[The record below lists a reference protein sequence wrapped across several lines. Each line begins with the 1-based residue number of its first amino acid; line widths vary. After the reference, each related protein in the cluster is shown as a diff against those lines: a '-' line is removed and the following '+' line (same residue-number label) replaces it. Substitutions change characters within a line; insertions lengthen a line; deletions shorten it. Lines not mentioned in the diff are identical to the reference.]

1 MTEDNS
7 PPFKLTSRLQRQ
19 LLRSNLPSPLDLK
32 LLASYLHQDYLRQ
45 LNDAE
50 QVLGILSDAR
60 EMLQRIAETL
70 ENHDLAVGGSED
82 GSS

>member
-1 MTEDNS
+1 MNEENS
-7 PPFKLTSRLQRQ
+7 PPFKLTPRLQRQ
-19 LLRSNLPSPLDLK
+19 LLRSNLPSPSDLR
-32 LLASYLHQDYLRQ
+32 LLALYLHQDYLRQ

-60 EMLQRIAETL
+60 EMLQKIAETL
-70 ENHDLAVGGSED
+70 ENHDSVAGGSED

>member
-1 MTEDNS
+1 MNEENS
-7 PPFKLTSRLQRQ
+7 PPFKLTPRLRRQ
-19 LLRSNLPSPLDLK
+19 LLRSNLPSPSDLR

-60 EMLQRIAETL
+60 EMLQKIAETL
-70 ENHDLAVGGSED
+70 ENHDSAGGNDD